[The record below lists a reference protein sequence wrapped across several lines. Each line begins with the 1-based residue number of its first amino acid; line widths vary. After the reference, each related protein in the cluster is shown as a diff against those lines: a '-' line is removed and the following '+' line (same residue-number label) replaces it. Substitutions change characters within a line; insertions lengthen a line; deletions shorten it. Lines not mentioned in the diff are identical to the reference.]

1 MTTDTQPS
9 RYRCVATGI
18 EGFIQQVAVSY
29 VRTGHFF
36 YVSGTLGPTADGP
49 AVDTKL
55 IHKYGVDVSRW
66 GRALRKSR
74 GEANLQYIRHDRFF
88 LLMATHGKSLF
99 FELEGDQVSDCRRQ
113 PIKFAGYSISYRGGH
128 PHVRIDL
135 ETYLGFKAQMV
146 EESLR
151 RDREMLEGMLSLPM
165 FVPYAPVRRQ
175 LWHVCREMNRVRSA
189 AGLEPLR
196 QECLSFRRRIV
207 RPFGE
212 LGGKAVGVGLVPVP
226 ESGLEERDMSDDVN
240 WNKLDGPARV
250 QTPANSLSSLPRLW
264 SEKQRDAKPIELDVP
279 KEEPKAMF
287 PKDWGSGTRDDERD
301 LKLLDGGPG
310 ALRPTAPP
318 RGPGKGHEPKR

>member
-1 MTTDTQPS
+1 MTTETQPS
-9 RYRCVATGI
+9 PYRCVAAGI

-36 YVSGTLGPTADGP
+36 YVSGTLAPTADGP
-49 AVDTKL
+49 AVDAKL

-66 GRALRKSR
+66 TRALRKSR

-196 QECLSFRRRIV
+196 HECMSFRRRIV

-212 LGGKAVGVGLVPVP
+212 PGGKVVGVRLVP
-226 ESGLEERDMSDDVN
+226 ESGLEEGDMSNEVD
-240 WNKLDGPARV
+240 WNTLNGPAGEE
-250 QTPANSLSSLPRLW
+250 TPTNSLSGLPRLW
-264 SEKQRDAKPIELDVP
+264 REKQAVAKPVGLDVP
-279 KEEPKAMF
+279 KNELKAQF
-287 PKDWGSGTRDDERD
+287 PEDWGSGMGDDERD
-301 LKLLDGGPG
+301 LKLLDGGLGTP
-310 ALRPTAPP
+310 RPTGRPAAPG
-318 RGPGKGHEPKR
+318 RGHEPKP

>member
-1 MTTDTQPS
+1 MTTNTQPS
-9 RYRCVATGI
+9 RYRCVAAGI

-36 YVSGTLGPTADGP
+36 YVSGTLGPRADGP
-49 AVDTKL
+49 AVDAKL

-74 GEANLQYIRHDRFF
+74 GEANLQYIRCDRFF
-88 LLMATHGKSLF
+88 LLMATHGRSLF
-99 FELEGDQVSDCRRQ
+99 FELEREQVSDCRRQ

-135 ETYLGFKAQMV
+135 ETYLGFKALMV

-196 QECLSFRRRIV
+196 HECLSFRRRIV
-207 RPFGE
+207 RPFGV
-212 LGGKAVGVGLVPVP
+212 LRGPSVGVSLVPDP
-226 ESGLEERDMSDDVN
+226 ESGLEVSGMSTDVD
-240 WNKLDGPARV
+240 WNKLHEPASKK
-250 QTPANSLSSLPRLW
+250 TLANSLSCLPRLW
-264 SEKQRDAKPIELDVP
+264 HEQQRDAKPVNLDVS
-279 KEEPKAMF
+279 KDEPKATF
-287 PKDWGSGTRDDERD
+287 PEGWGSSSGEDERD
-301 LKLLDGGPG
+301 LTQLDGELSS
-310 ALRPTAPP
+310 LRPTGRPIG
-318 RGPGKGHEPKR
+318 RGKGHEPKR